1 MSYNIEIWQSL
12 LIAIWVGL
20 VMTRSLGTMTLN
32 LRSSPLVTSLVVGI
46 ILGEVSQSV
55 MIGAAIQLVYMG
67 VVGPGGVNASEPTVA
82 AAVAIP
88 TAIYGG
94 ISAEAASAIAVPVGL
109 AGTYLSHARFFIN
122 TILMNRVDKAAEK
135 MNDSMMTRYTLLFPF
150 IGGMLLFVPT
160 VFIAIQYGAP
170 FIADLLQSATSKT
183 LLHVLEVV
191 GGGLAAV
198 GIAAAVYIIAKPKY
212 MPFFIIAYFLA
223 VMLQSLEVNMT
234 IYALLGALVAVV
246 YVTIRKEAA
255 DMANS

>member
-1 MSYNIEIWQSL
+1 
-12 LIAIWVGL
+12 
-20 VMTRSLGTMTLN
+20 
-32 LRSSPLVTSLVVGI
+32 
-46 ILGEVSQSV
+46 
-55 MIGAAIQLVYMG
+55 
-67 VVGPGGVNASEPTVA
+67 
-82 AAVAIP
+82 
-88 TAIYGG
+88 
-94 ISAEAASAIAVPVGL
+94 
-109 AGTYLSHARFFIN
+109 
-122 TILMNRVDKAAEK
+122 MNRVDKAAEK

>member
-1 MSYNIEIWQSL
+1 
-12 LIAIWVGL
+12 
-20 VMTRSLGTMTLN
+20 MTRSLGTMTLN
-32 LRSSPLVTSLVVGI
+32 LRSSPLVTSLV
-46 ILGEVSQSV
+46 GEVSQSV

-67 VVGPGGVNASEPTVA
+67 VVGPGGTNPSEPTVA

-88 TAIYGG
+88 TAILGG
-94 ISAEAASAIAVPVGL
+94 ISAEAALAIAVPVGL
-109 AGTYLSHARFFIN
+109 AGTYLYQARFFIN
-122 TILMNRVDKAAEK
+122 TILMNRVDTAAEK
-135 MNDSMMTRYTLLFPF
+135 MNDGMMTRYTILMPF
-150 IGGMLLFVPT
+150 LGGMLLFVPT

-170 FIADLLQSATSKT
+170 FIADLLQSATSQT

-212 MPFFIIAYFLA
+212 MSFFVIAYFLA

-255 DMANS
+255 DMAQG